1 MEKRMKTIR
10 VFSSLLVISL
20 VISLSSVSWAIED
33 KSLIL
38 YFSFDSAKG
47 KTVEDMTGNGHDGT
61 LTNVEIIKKP
71 VKVGK
76 GALNVED
83 ANGFMMVESFKE
95 LEEYE
100 DNTFVWWLY
109 FTAGSN
115 GSWSQ
120 IIVKLAP
127 GSDRSPGIWINPG
140 GTGIHYRYNPGN
152 AGFGRIGP
160 GGEGGDFPLDEWFH
174 IACVKDGATQ
184 VMYING
190 EEVGSVGVPA
200 KHAQGAGA
208 LHVGKSPTY
217 RAATFII
224 DDLGIYNRALT
235 EKEVKADMEKGVLP
249 EAVDA
254 EGKLATTWSSIK
266 ASFR

>member
-1 MEKRMKTIR
+1 MKMIR

-20 VISLSSVSWAIED
+20 LISLSSVCWAIED

-61 LTNVEIIKKP
+61 LTNADIIKKP
-71 VKVGK
+71 LKVGK
-76 GALNVED
+76 GALQVED
-83 ANGFMMVESFKE
+83 SNASMTVETFKE
-95 LEEYE
+95 LEEYQ
-100 DNTFVWWLY
+100 DNTFVWWIY

-120 IIVKLAP
+120 IIAKKAP

-140 GTGIHYRYNPGN
+140 GTGIHYRYNAGN
-152 AGFGRIGP
+152 QGFGNIGP
-160 GGEGGDFPLDEWFH
+160 GGEGSNFPLDEWFH
-174 IACVKDGATQ
+174 IAGVKKGSNLK
-184 VMYING
+184 MYING
-190 EEVGSVGVPA
+190 EEEGSVGVPA
-200 KHAQGAGA
+200 KHSQGSEKLYIGQT
-208 LHVGKSPTY
+208 GY

-266 ASFR
+266 KSH